1 MCVNAEYNI
10 IADANILS
18 RPLRASQNPTTMIV
32 AKIKKDANTSGI
44 KKLIKNETG
53 VATNI
58 ADVTHT
64 NVENDNR
71 KHLIVSV

>member
-1 MCVNAEYNI
+1 
-10 IADANILS
+10 
-18 RPLRASQNPTTMIV
+18 MIV

-53 VATNI
+53 DATNI